1 MPEQK
6 LTRLEFAAALK
17 RGQGRALL
25 FVRQHGLSEVSD
37 LVLDACLADPVYDR
51 QCEGSRAAWI
61 FQMFQDSG
69 DYGRFSE
76 AIVSALSLFSSEA
89 NCYDLKHLCE
99 LAALMAKAG
108 DEAAAVALRLRV
120 LTQSL
125 KVSNALCGC
134 RPLVLLDGVPAV
146 IVLARRFGQLLKER
160 SDERPPSVD
169 YLTAG
174 LGIHDDAVKELRRLA
189 ETDGD
194 IKHYPES
201 EQDYAVHERE
211 SRKESP
217 EERQKAVR
225 ENVRQKLT
233 LDGMLNDAY
242 REVGNYPSRYMRF
255 GEYATDDELKIAFLR
270 LIEET
275 QERVC
280 LRLLWIFRRASLP
293 DLHPRTWQLAD
304 AKDDVL
310 RGAALQALAQ
320 NKDSRIGELGRA
332 RLRSGAFTAKDS
344 DTLDLLIRNFCPQ
357 DEQLILAAL
366 ATLSPD
372 VDEAHNLGSSL
383 LDICDAN
390 TSCASLGMLKWVYEF
405 TPCTLCRYSSVKQMA
420 VIGEVP
426 QEILA
431 ECLDDANEDL
441 RNLAEECK
449 ERRVSEYSSL

>member
-1 MPEQK
+1 MLEQK

-17 RGQGRALL
+17 RGQGRALQY
-25 FVRQHGLSEVSD
+25 VRQHGLSEVND
-37 LVLDACLADPVYDR
+37 LLLKACLGDPVYDR

-61 FQMFQDSG
+61 FRMFQDSG
-69 DYGRFSE
+69 DYDRFSA
-76 AIVSALSLFSSEA
+76 AIISALSSLSSNA
-89 NCYDLKHLCE
+89 DCYDLEHLCE

-108 DEAAAVALRLRV
+108 DEAAAVALRSRV

-125 KVSNALCGC
+125 NLSNSLCGC

-146 IVLARRFGQLLKER
+146 VALARRFGQLLKES

-169 YLTAG
+169 YLTDG
-174 LGIHDDAVKELRRLA
+174 LGIHDDAEKELRRLA
-189 ETDGD
+189 ETDGG
-194 IKHYPES
+194 IKRYLES

-211 SRKESP
+211 SRKKSP
-217 EERQKAVR
+217 EERRQAVR

-233 LDGMLNDAY
+233 LDGILNDAY

-255 GEYATDDELKIAFLR
+255 GKYATDDELNIAFLR

-275 QERVC
+275 QEPVC

-293 DLHPRTWQLAD
+293 DLHPRIWKLAD

-310 RGAALQALAQ
+310 RDAALQALAQ

-332 RLRSGAFTAKDS
+332 RLRSGAFTARDS
-344 DTLDLLIRNFCPQ
+344 DTLDLFIRNYYPQ
-357 DEQLILAAL
+357 DEQLIMSAL
-366 ATLSPD
+366 ALLSPD

-390 TSCASLGMLKWVYEF
+390 TSCASLDMLKWVYES
-405 TPCTLCRYSSVKQMA
+405 TPCSLCRYSSVKQMA
-420 VIGEVP
+420 IIGEVP
-426 QEILA
+426 HEIFA

-449 ERRVSEYSSL
+449 KR